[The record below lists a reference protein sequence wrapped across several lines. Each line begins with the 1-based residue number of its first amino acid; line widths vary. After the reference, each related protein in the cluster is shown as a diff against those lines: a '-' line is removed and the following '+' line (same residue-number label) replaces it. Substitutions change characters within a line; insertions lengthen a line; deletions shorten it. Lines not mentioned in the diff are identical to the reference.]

1 MAMDKGGKAEM
12 LVVDDHSLILEGICR
27 LASGMPEVVVADAVT
42 SGMEAAALIAKR
54 DYDLYIL
61 DVRMPDISGFDLI
74 ARIREVNENA
84 RIIVNTMHEEVWII
98 NRLVQS
104 GVNAV
109 ILKSSSTSELANAIR
124 ALLRG
129 ESYACPRFTSIYK
142 KLRRSSSELQP
153 RDIPTRR
160 ERDILQAVAK
170 GMNTHEIADLLKISE
185 NTVETFR
192 RRLIAKFEAKNAIDM
207 VLKAI
212 SQGWIA
218 VE

>member
-1 MAMDKGGKAEM
+1 M

-27 LASGMPEVVVADAVT
+27 LVSKIPEVVVADAVT
-42 SGMEAAALIAKR
+42 SGEEAARLIARR

-74 ARIREVNENA
+74 VRIREVNENA

-98 NRLVQS
+98 NQLAQS

-109 ILKSSSTSELANAIR
+109 ILKSSTASELANAIR
-124 ALLRG
+124 AVLRG
-129 ESYACPRFTSIYK
+129 DSYACPRFTSIYQ
-142 KLRRSSSELQP
+142 KLHRTSSELQP
-153 RDIPTRR
+153 KDIPTRR
-160 ERDILQAVAK
+160 ERDVLQAVAK
-170 GMNTHEIADLLKISE
+170 GLNTHEIAELLKISE

-192 RRLIAKFEAKNAIDM
+192 RRLILKFEAKNAIDM

-212 SQGWIA
+212 SQGWVI